1 MPIHVKGSIEGL
13 DLPVEILTIVV
24 LFCANYLYYTYVS
37 KVTLRIWGLRMY
49 RSILTEI
56 AQNCSEP
63 IFMLLGCLI

>member
-56 AQNCSEP
+56 A
-63 IFMLLGCLI
+63 